1 MFLLSLLLCMNKEQN
16 KEIKKKNKENVKFL
30 QPKVVEEDYIEKCL
44 PE

>member
-1 MFLLSLLLCMNKEQN
+1 MFLLSLLLCMKKEQN

>member
-1 MFLLSLLLCMNKEQN
+1 MFLLSLLLCMKKEQN

-30 QPKVVEEDYIEKCL
+30 QQKVVEEDYIGKCL